1 MDNLTKEQRRKNM
14 SNIRSKNTKPELT
27 IEKELKKRKIYF
39 SRNSKNIFGKPDFIF
54 RRKKI
59 VLFVD
64 SDFWHCHPKRFIKP
78 KSNLDYW
85 EKKIERNILRD
96 KLVNKTLKQ
105 EGWKVIRIWE
115 YDIKKNLE
123 KTIEKLLKALESFI

>member
-1 MDNLTKEQRRKNM
+1 MDNLTPEQRKKNM
-14 SNIRSKNTKPELT
+14 SNIRSQNTKPELI

-39 SRNSKNIFGKPDFIF
+39 SRNPKNIFGKPDFIF

-64 SDFWHCHPKRFIKP
+64 SDFWHCHPTRFIKP
-78 KSNLDYW
+78 KSNLEYW
-85 EKKIERNILRD
+85 EKKIERNISRD
-96 KLVNKTLKQ
+96 KLVNRTLKK

-115 YDIKKNLE
+115 YDIKKKLDTVLNKLIRQLE
-123 KTIEKLLKALESFI
+123 I

>member
-1 MDNLTKEQRRKNM
+1 MDNLTPEQRKKNM
-14 SNIRSKNTKPELT
+14 SNIRSQDTKPELI

-64 SDFWHCHPKRFIKP
+64 SDFWHCHPTRFIKP
-78 KSNLDYW
+78 KSNLEYW
-85 EKKIERNILRD
+85 EKKIERNIMRD
-96 KLVNKTLKQ
+96 KLVNRTLKK
-105 EGWKVIRIWE
+105 EGWRVIRVWE
-115 YDIKKNLE
+115 YDIKKNLD
-123 KTIEKLLKALESFI
+123 KTINKITKKLEL